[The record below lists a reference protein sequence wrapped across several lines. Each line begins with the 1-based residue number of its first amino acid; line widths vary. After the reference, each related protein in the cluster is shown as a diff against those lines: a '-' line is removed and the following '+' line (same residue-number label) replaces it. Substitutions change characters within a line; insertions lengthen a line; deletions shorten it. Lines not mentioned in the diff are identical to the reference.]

1 MAVSFDTYYI
11 NAQDFS
17 DATSIFTDAAMTN
30 PAPDGTYQF
39 NGVYRTMSSGD
50 LGSPFF
56 CATCCAGCSST
67 YTYPIPSAKNQKFT
81 VCSNIGATTSSAIVV
96 KFKYT
101 SSNSQDLGFPLG
113 LQATYN
119 SQEYRGVTSNR
130 FGYLPELYIG
140 STNVVLS
147 SDLAGTYSLDGLSWL
162 PMTSSFVDS
171 ADETVTIAQSDMSSI
186 IGNPDECYM
195 LISKTA
201 TVDTVDVEVFSPR
214 PTNVLPSSSGGG
226 CDITI
231 PCPVGLAKITTST
244 TQATK
249 VLACG
254 ESLDEIAYIMRVNSS
269 SGLPRMFDR
278 VFSDPAG
285 LTPLAE
291 GYYTLSNTYSG
302 AASTKAWMHVVGAN
316 GVVQAVG
323 TCAEGLYPSLTE
335 MISSEMRPS
344 FIQACTYQNQSGT
357 NLPDQQYWHNGTG
370 DAPIVGDIAYSDVL
384 GTTVLPD
391 GYYQLLRSYKIIEV
405 DSTSTAGEIVSISNC

>member
-56 CATCCAGCSST
+56 CATCCAGCSAT
-67 YTYPIPSAKNQKFT
+67 YTYPIPSAKNRKFT

-119 SQEYRGVTSNR
+119 SQEYQGITSNR

-140 STNVVLS
+140 STNVVPS

-162 PMTSSFVDS
+162 PMTSSFVDA

-195 LISKTA
+195 LIPKTA
-201 TVDTVDVEVFSPR
+201 IADTVDVEVFSPR

-231 PCPVGLAKITTST
+231 PCPVGLSSFRTST

-249 VLACG
+249 ILACG
-254 ESLDEIAYIMRVNSS
+254 ESPDEVAYIMRVNSS
-269 SGLPRMFDR
+269 SGMPRIFDR
-278 VFSDPAG
+278 VFSDPTG

-291 GYYTLSNTYSG
+291 GYYTLVNNYSG
-302 AASTKAWMHVVGAN
+302 AAAREAWMHVVGSN

-323 TCAEGLYPSLTE
+323 TCAGGVYPSLTE

-357 NLPDQQYWHNGTG
+357 NLPDQQYWHNGSG
-370 DAPIVGDIAYSDVL
+370 DAPVSGNTIYSDVL
-384 GTTVLPD
+384 GATTVPD
-391 GYYQLLRSYKIIEV
+391 GYYQLLRSYLVIQTISGVVQPSII
-405 DSTSTAGEIVSISNC
+405 SCS

>member
-1 MAVSFDTYYI
+1 MLKHRYNYK
-11 NAQDFS
+11 
-17 DATSIFTDAAMTN
+17 
-30 PAPDGTYQF
+30 
-39 NGVYRTMSSGD
+39 YR
-50 LGSPFF
+50 
-56 CATCCAGCSST
+56 
-67 YTYPIPSAKNQKFT
+67 Q
-81 VCSNIGATTSSAIVV
+81 AIVV
-96 KFKYT
+96 KFKFT
-101 SSNSQDLGFPLG
+101 SSSSTHKTLGFPLG

-119 SQEYRGVTSNR
+119 SQEYQGVTSNR

-140 STNVVLS
+140 STNVVPS
-147 SDLAGTYSLDGLSWL
+147 SDLAGTYSLDGFSWL
-162 PMTSSFVDS
+162 PMTSSFVDA

-186 IGNPDECYM
+186 TGNPDECYM
-195 LISKTA
+195 LIPKTA
-201 TVDTVDVEVFSPR
+201 IADTVDVEVFSPR

-231 PCPVGLAKITTST
+231 PCPVGLSSFRTST

-249 VLACG
+249 ILACG
-254 ESLDEIAYIMRVNSS
+254 ESTDELAYIMRVNSS

-278 VFSDPAG
+278 VFSDPTG

-291 GYYTLSNTYSG
+291 GYYTLVNNYSG
-302 AASTKAWMHVVGAN
+302 AASREAWMHVVGSN

-370 DAPIVGDIAYSDVL
+370 DAPVSGNTIYSDVL
-384 GTTVLPD
+384 GATTVPD
-391 GYYQLLRSYKIIEV
+391 GYYQLLRSYLVIQTISGVVQPSII
-405 DSTSTAGEIVSISNC
+405 SCS

>member
-1 MAVSFDTYYI
+1 MAVSFNTYYI

-17 DATSIFTDAAMTN
+17 NATSIFTDADMTN
-30 PAPDGTYQF
+30 IAPDGTYQF

-56 CATCCAGCSST
+56 CATCCAGCSAT
-67 YTYPIPSAKNQKFT
+67 YTYPIPSAKNQKST
-81 VCSNIGATTSSAIVV
+81 VCSSIGVTTNTAIVI

-119 SQEYRGVTSNR
+119 SQEYQGVTSNR

>member
-67 YTYPIPSAKNQKFT
+67 YTYPIPSAKNRKFT
-81 VCSNIGATTSSAIVV
+81 VCSSIGITTNTAIVV

-119 SQEYRGVTSNR
+119 SQEYQGVTSNR

-140 STNVVLS
+140 STNVVPS
-147 SDLAGTYSLDGLSWL
+147 SDLAGTYSLDGFSWL
-162 PMTSSFVDS
+162 PMTSSFVDA

-186 IGNPDECYM
+186 TGNPDECYM
-195 LISKTA
+195 LIPKTA
-201 TVDTVDVEVFSPR
+201 IADTVDVEVFSPR

-231 PCPVGLAKITTST
+231 PCPVGLSSFRTST

-249 VLACG
+249 ILACG
-254 ESLDEIAYIMRVNSS
+254 ESTDELAYIMRVNSS

-278 VFSDPAG
+278 VFSDPTG

-291 GYYTLSNTYSG
+291 GYYTLVNNYSG
-302 AASTKAWMHVVGAN
+302 AASREAWMHVVGSN

-370 DAPIVGDIAYSDVL
+370 DAPVSGNTIYSDVL
-384 GTTVLPD
+384 GATTVPD
-391 GYYQLLRSYKIIEV
+391 GYYQLLRSYLVIQTISGVVQPSII
-405 DSTSTAGEIVSISNC
+405 SCS

>member
-67 YTYPIPSAKNQKFT
+67 YTYPIPSAKNRKFT
-81 VCSNIGATTSSAIVV
+81 VCSSIGITTNTAIVV

-119 SQEYRGVTSNR
+119 SQEYQGITSNR

-140 STNVVLS
+140 STNVVPS
-147 SDLAGTYSLDGLSWL
+147 SDLAGTYSLDGFSWL
-162 PMTSSFVDS
+162 PMTSSFVDA

-195 LISKTA
+195 LIPKTA
-201 TVDTVDVEVFSPR
+201 TADTVDVEVFSPR

-231 PCPVGLAKITTST
+231 PCPVGLSSFRTST

-249 VLACG
+249 ILACG
-254 ESLDEIAYIMRVNSS
+254 ESTDELAYIMRVNSS

-278 VFSDPAG
+278 VFSDPTG

-291 GYYTLSNTYSG
+291 GYYTLVNNYSG
-302 AASTKAWMHVVGAN
+302 AASREAWMHVVGSN

-370 DAPIVGDIAYSDVL
+370 DAPVSGNTIYSDVL
-384 GTTVLPD
+384 GATTVPD
-391 GYYQLLRSYKIIEV
+391 GYYQLLRSYLVIQTISGVVQPSII
-405 DSTSTAGEIVSISNC
+405 SCS

>member
-17 DATSIFTDAAMTN
+17 NATSIFTDADMTN
-30 PAPDGTYQF
+30 IAPDGTYQF

-56 CATCCAGCSST
+56 CATCCAGCSAT

-81 VCSNIGATTSSAIVV
+81 VCSSIGVTTNTAIVV

-119 SQEYRGVTSNR
+119 SQEYQGITSNR

-140 STNVVLS
+140 STNVVPS

-162 PMTSSFVDS
+162 PMTSSFVDA

-195 LISKTA
+195 LIPKTA

-249 VLACG
+249 ILACG

-269 SGLPRMFDR
+269 SGLPRIFDR

-291 GYYTLSNTYSG
+291 GYYMLSNTYSG
-302 AASTKAWMHVVGAN
+302 AASTKAWMHVVGSN

-323 TCAEGLYPSLTE
+323 TCAEGVYPSLTE

-370 DAPIVGDIAYSDVL
+370 DAPLVGDIAYSDVL

-391 GYYQLLRSYKIIEV
+391 GYYQLLRSYKIIQV
-405 DSTSTAGEIVSISNC
+405 DSTSIAGEIVSISNC

>member
-1 MAVSFDTYYI
+1 MAATFNTYYI
-11 NAQDFS
+11 NAENFS

-119 SQEYRGVTSNR
+119 SQEYQGVTSNR

-140 STNVVLS
+140 STNVVFPS
-147 SDLAGTYSLDGLSWL
+147 ALAGTYSLDGLSWL
-162 PMTSSFVDS
+162 PMTSSFVDA

-195 LISKTA
+195 LIPKTA
-201 TVDTVDVEVFSPR
+201 IADTVDVEVFSPR

-231 PCPVGLAKITTST
+231 SCPTGLPSFRTST

-249 VLACG
+249 ILACG
-254 ESLDEIAYIMRVNSS
+254 SSLDETAYVMRVNSS

-278 VFSDPAG
+278 VFSDPTG

-291 GYYTLSNTYSG
+291 GYYTLVNNYSG
-302 AASTKAWMHVVGAN
+302 AASTKAWMHVVGSN
-316 GVVQAVG
+316 GVVQAAG

-357 NLPDQQYWHNGTG
+357 NLPDQQYWHNGTD
-370 DAPIVGDIAYSDVL
+370 DAPVSGDTIYSDVL
-384 GTTVLPD
+384 GTTTVPD
-391 GYYQLLRSYKIIEV
+391 GHYQLLRSYLVIQTISGVVQPSII
-405 DSTSTAGEIVSISNC
+405 SCS

>member
-17 DATSIFTDAAMTN
+17 NATSIFTDADMTN
-30 PAPDGTYQF
+30 IAPDGTYQF

-56 CATCCAGCSST
+56 CATCCAGCSAT
-67 YTYPIPSAKNQKFT
+67 YTYPIPSAKNRKFT
-81 VCSNIGATTSSAIVV
+81 VCSSIGVTTNTAIVV

-119 SQEYRGVTSNR
+119 SQEYQGITSNR

-140 STNVVLS
+140 STNVVPS
-147 SDLAGTYSLDGLSWL
+147 SDLAGTYSLDGFSWL
-162 PMTSSFVDS
+162 PMTSSFVDA

-195 LISKTA
+195 LIPKTA

-302 AASTKAWMHVVGAN
+302 AASTKAWMHVVGSN

-323 TCAEGLYPSLTE
+323 TCAEGVYPSLTE

-344 FIQACTYQNQSGT
+344 FIQACSYQNQSGT
-357 NLPDQQYWHNGTG
+357 NLPDQQYWHNGSG
-370 DAPIVGDIAYSDVL
+370 DAPVVGNIAYSDVL

-391 GYYQLLRSYKIIEV
+391 GYYQLLRSYKIIQV
-405 DSTSTAGEIVSISNC
+405 DSTSIAGEIISISNC

>member
-1 MAVSFDTYYI
+1 MAATFNTYYI
-11 NAQDFS
+11 NAENFS

-30 PAPDGTYQF
+30 IAPDGTYQF
-39 NGVYRTMSSGD
+39 NGIQRTMSGGD

-67 YTYPIPSAKNQKFT
+67 YIYPIPSAKNQKFT
-81 VCSNIGATTSSAIVV
+81 VCSSIGSLTGFAIIV

-119 SQEYRGVTSNR
+119 SQVYQGVTSNR
-130 FGYLPELYIG
+130 LGYLPELYIG
-140 STNVVLS
+140 STNVVLP

-186 IGNPDECYM
+186 TGNPDECYM
-195 LISKTA
+195 LIPKTA
-201 TVDTVDVEVFSPR
+201 IADTLDVEVFSPR

-231 PCPVGLAKITTST
+231 PCPSGLSSFRTST

-249 VLACG
+249 ILACG
-254 ESLDEIAYIMRVNSS
+254 TSLDQTAYVMRVNSS

-291 GYYTLSNTYSG
+291 GYYTLSNLYSG
-302 AASTKAWMHVVGAN
+302 SVARKAWMHVVGVN

-323 TCAEGLYPSLTE
+323 ICAEVPYPSLTE

-370 DAPIVGDIAYSDVL
+370 DAPVSGDTIYSDVL
-384 GTTVLPD
+384 GTTTVPD
-391 GYYQLLRSYKIIEV
+391 GYYQLLRSYLVIQTISGVVQPSII
-405 DSTSTAGEIVSISNC
+405 SCS